1 MNITSINQ
9 AYLFGI
15 YFICGAIIGIFF
27 DLFRILRRSFKT
39 PDIITYIEDLIFG
52 IFTGIFLISVIFI
65 LSNGELRFY
74 IFLALILGLSA
85 YLLTISKSIIKISVK
100 IITTVKKIIIR
111 ILSVIIFPV
120 RKIKE
125 FMAKI
130 VLKPFKFFTINVT
143 KIRKTKK

>member
-111 ILSVIIFPV
+111 ILSAIIFPV
-120 RKIKE
+120 RKFKE